1 MTKKILLTGGVTG
14 GHIVPLLAV
23 ADEFK
28 KVNFADIEIYYIGPK
43 TPLNQEFLNRDI
55 PVYRIALSKLRRYFS
70 FANFV
75 DVPKF
80 IFSIFQ
86 ALFRLY
92 ILMPDVVFSKGGPG
106 AFAVV
111 LAAKFYMIPV
121 IIHESDS
128 VPGLTNRLSAK
139 FAERIGIAFETVA
152 KYFNKNKVFISGNPI
167 RAGLLDEIASIDAA
181 KGNLKFKKDQGL
193 IFIYS
198 GSQGAVRINR
208 FVLDNLEAL
217 LKRFQIFHQA
227 GEKNLE
233 EVKSASRGILK
244 DLPSEVRECYQV
256 AGFLDLEK
264 LKMVFEAADAVI
276 SRAGSSSIF
285 EIAAFGKPSI
295 LVPIPAEV
303 VGDHQ
308 VLNAYEYA
316 KTGAAIV
323 IEETNLTPN
332 LVLSQI
338 DNILGDKN
346 RAAAMSAAAK
356 RFAKPEAASIIA
368 QEVLKSINLA
378 R

>member
-1 MTKKILLTGGVTG
+1 MTKRILLTGGVTG
-14 GHIVPLLAV
+14 GHIAPLLAV
-23 ADEFK
+23 ADELK
-28 KVNFADIEIYYIGPK
+28 KVNFADIEIHYIGPK

-75 DVPKF
+75 DIPKF
-80 IFSIFQ
+80 VWSIFQ

-111 LAAKFYMIPV
+111 LAARFYFIPV

-139 FAERIGIAFETVA
+139 FAKRIGIAFETAA

-208 FVLDNLEAL
+208 FILDNLEVL

-233 EVKSASRGILK
+233 EVKSASQEILK
-244 DLPSEVRECYQV
+244 DLPNEIRERYHV

-323 IEETNLTPN
+323 IEETNLMPN
-332 LVLSQI
+332 IVATQI
-338 DNILGDKN
+338 GDILDDKN
-346 RAAAMSAAAK
+346 RYAIMAEAAR
-356 RFAKPEAASIIA
+356 RFARPEAASIIA
-368 QEVLKSINLA
+368 SEILRVVS
-378 R
+378 